1 MNLTK
6 KHILAL
12 FKQHEGAVHFSDLLH
27 EFGGRHVKRELKNM
41 LEDMAEDGELVRL
54 KGNGYSLP
62 GKIKATRGRI
72 SVHRDGYGF
81 VTPDGGGEDIFIPSK
96 FLKSA
101 LHGDLVEASS
111 SPSRMG
117 GNKLDG
123 RIVAV
128 IERAT
133 SHIVGRYEETRRGA
147 IVIPEDQ
154 RLNLVVSIPVKGR
167 GTAQDGHQVVAE
179 LTSYPIGG
187 RPAEG
192 KVVEVLGW
200 PDDPEVEIQSVIRR
214 FDLPHIFTPDVLAE
228 AEKISDTVST
238 DDLQGRK
245 DLRSMPTVT
254 IDGETARDFDDAVS
268 LRREGE
274 NFRLWVSIAD
284 VSHYVKKDSLL
295 DREAYLRGTSV
306 YFPDRCIPMLPER
319 LSNGICSLN
328 PNVDRLTMTAEML
341 FDRTGTM
348 LESSFYASVIKST
361 ARLTYTIVKQII
373 VDQVPPPLDP
383 SGSLQ
388 KEGRGAN
395 GVDCQNQTHP
405 HPNLPLEREGT
416 INTKSTL
423 SPLIP
428 MLMEM
433 KELALILMAMRKK
446 RGSIDF
452 DLPEPEIIIGLTGQ
466 TEGIIRA
473 ERNLAHQ
480 LIEEFMLAAN
490 EAVARFVTSRDIPFL
505 YRVHE
510 NPDPAKIHTFQEFI
524 FGFGYE
530 FSLVDEKVRPSEL
543 QRLLAQADGRPE
555 ERMINYALLR
565 CMKQARYAADNV
577 GHFGL
582 ASDCYC
588 HFTSPIRRYPDLV
601 VHRILKAVFSPSP
614 SRQESG
620 NDNRASR
627 QLALA
632 TERLGE
638 VAEHTSKRERV
649 AMEAE
654 RDVVEMKKL
663 QYMLKHVGD
672 QFDGYI
678 TGVTSFGFFVELEE
692 LFVEGLVHISTLTD
706 DMYNHAEKQHSLIGQ
721 RTGTIFRIGDA
732 ARVSVASVSP
742 GTRRIEFLLTAH
754 TSTAGR
760 RTNSSTSGSEEY
772 PRIPLRGKRLTGLQA
787 RSDGR
792 DHSSKSGTGGKPGKS
807 NGAPRKRR

>member
-1 MNLTK
+1 MNITK
-6 KHILAL
+6 KHILSH
-12 FKQHEGAVHFSDLLH
+12 FKQQEGAIPFDALLRAL
-27 EFGGRHVKRELKNM
+27 GGRHIKRELKNM
-41 LEDMAEDGELVRL
+41 LEDMAEEGELIRL
-54 KGNGYSLP
+54 KGNSYSLP
-62 GKIKATRGRI
+62 GKMKTTRGRI

-81 VTPDGGGEDIFIPSK
+81 VTPEGGGEDIFIPSK

-123 RIVAV
+123 RVMAV
-128 IERAT
+128 LERAT
-133 SHIVGRYEETRRGA
+133 TRIVGRYEETRRGA
-147 IVIPEDQ
+147 IIIPDDQ
-154 RLNLVVSIPVKGR
+154 RLNLVVSIPAKGR
-167 GTAQDGHQVVAE
+167 GLAEDGHQVVAE

-187 RPAEG
+187 KPAEG
-192 KVVEVLGW
+192 KIVEVLGW
-200 PDDPEVEIQSVIRR
+200 PDDPDVEVQSVIRR
-214 FDLPHIFTPDVLAE
+214 FDLPHVFTPEVLAE
-228 AEKISDTVST
+228 ANGISDTVSSG
-238 DDLQGRK
+238 DLKGRT

-268 LRREGE
+268 LRREGD

-284 VSHYVKKDSLL
+284 VSHYVRKDSPL
-295 DREAYLRGTSV
+295 DMEAYLRGTSV

-328 PNVDRLTMTAEML
+328 PHVDRLTMTAEML
-341 FDRTGTM
+341 FDRSGTM
-348 LESSFYASVIKST
+348 LESSFYSSVIKSV

-373 VDQVPPPLDP
+373 VDDVPPPFQ
-383 SGSLQ
+383 G
-388 KEGRGAN
+388 
-395 GVDCQNQTHP
+395 
-405 HPNLPLEREGT
+405 EGT
-416 INTKSTL
+416 NITKPVL
-423 SPLIP
+423 SSLVP
-428 MLMEM
+428 MLLEM
-433 KELALILMAMRKK
+433 KELALILMAMRKQ

-452 DLPEPEIIIGLTGQ
+452 DLPEPEIIIGLTGL

-490 EAVARFVTSRDIPFL
+490 EAVARYITSRDIPFL

-510 NPDPAKIHTFQEFI
+510 NPDPAKLQTFQEFV

-530 FSLVDEKVRPSEL
+530 FKLVEEKVKPSEL
-543 QRLLAQADGRPE
+543 QRLLAQANGRPE

-565 CMKQARYAADNV
+565 CMRQARYAAENV

-601 VHRILKAVFSPSP
+601 VHRILKAALAVTAEKE
-614 SRQESG
+614 QTG
-620 NDNRASR
+620 KRAAT
-627 QLALA
+627 QLAIA

-663 QYMLKHVGD
+663 QYMQQHVGEE
-672 QFDGYI
+672 FDGYI
-678 TGVTSFGFFVELEE
+678 TGVTAFGFFVELEE
-692 LFVEGLVHISTLTD
+692 LFVEGLVHISTLSD
-706 DMYNHAEKQHSLIGQ
+706 DLYTHAEKQHSLIG
-721 RTGTIFRIGDA
+721 RRSGKVFRIGDA
-732 ARVSVASVSP
+732 ARISVASVSP
-742 GTRRIEFLLTAH
+742 GTRRIEFILVTHTA
-754 TSTAGR
+754 
-760 RTNSSTSGSEEY
+760 STSPAGVKIYGAEEY
-772 PRIPLRGKRLTGLQA
+772 PRIPLRGKQLTGLRPRDDNREQSG
-787 RSDGR
+787 RSGKKST
-792 DHSSKSGTGGKPGKS
+792 SSRGKSG
-807 NGAPRKRR
+807 PRKRR

>member
-1 MNLTK
+1 MSLSK
-6 KHILAL
+6 KHILE
-12 FKQHEGAVHFSDLLH
+12 FFGKREGAVHFAVLLR
-27 EFGGRHVKRELKNM
+27 EFGGRHVKRDLKNM
-41 LEDMAEDGELVRL
+41 LDDMADDCDVVRH
-54 KGNGYSLP
+54 KGNSYSLP
-62 GKIKATRGRI
+62 GKMKTIRGRI

-81 VTPDGGGEDIFIPSK
+81 VTPEAGGEDIFIPSK
-96 FLKSA
+96 FLRGA

-123 RIVAV
+123 RVQTV
-128 IERAT
+128 LEHAT
-133 SHIVGRYEETRRGA
+133 SRVVGRYEENRRGA

-154 RLNLVVSIPVKGR
+154 RLNLVVSIPAKGR
-167 GTAQDGHQVVAE
+167 GQAQDGHQVVVE
-179 LTSYPIGG
+179 LTTYPLGG

-192 KVVEVLGW
+192 KIVEVLGW

-214 FDLPHIFTPDVLAE
+214 FDLPHIFGADVLAE
-228 AEKISDTVST
+228 AERISATVSHEE
-238 DDLQGRK
+238 LKGRV

-268 LRREGE
+268 LRREGD

-284 VSHYVKKDSLL
+284 VSHYVKKDSPL

-328 PNVDRLTMTAEML
+328 PHLDRLTMTAEML
-341 FDRTGTM
+341 FDRSGMM
-348 LESSFYASVIKST
+348 LESNFYSSVINSA

-373 VDQVPPPLDP
+373 VNDDSELADKFRPV
-383 SGSLQ
+383 
-388 KEGRGAN
+388 A
-395 GVDCQNQTHP
+395 
-405 HPNLPLEREGT
+405 
-416 INTKSTL
+416 
-423 SPLIP
+423 P
-428 MLMEM
+428 MLLEM
-433 KELALILMAMRKK
+433 KELAQILMAMRKK

-452 DLPEPEIIIGLTGQ
+452 DLPEAEIIIGLTGQ

-490 EAVARFVTSRDIPFL
+490 EAVARHITSRNIPFL

-510 NPDPAKIHTFQEFI
+510 NPDPAKLHTFQEFI

-530 FSLVDEKVRPSEL
+530 FKLVEEKVKPTEL

-555 ERMINYALLR
+555 ERMINFALLR

-601 VHRILKAVFSPSP
+601 VHRILKAISS
-614 SRQESG
+614 
-620 NDNRASR
+620 SR
-627 QLALA
+627 QLAIA

-663 QYMLKHVGD
+663 QYMLKHIGE
-672 QFDGYI
+672 QYDGYI
-678 TGVTSFGFFVELEE
+678 TGVTNFGFFVELKE
-692 LFVEGLVHISTLTD
+692 LFVEGLVHITTLTD
-706 DMYNHAEKQHSLIGQ
+706 DLYTHAERQHSLIG
-721 RTGTIFRIGDA
+721 RHSGTVYRIGDA
-732 ARVSVASVSP
+732 ARVTVAAVSP
-742 GTRRIEFLLTAH
+742 GTRRIEFVLAAH
-754 TSTAGR
+754 SAASPAMR
-760 RTNSSTSGSEEY
+760 INSGSGGVEEY
-772 PRIPLRGKRLTGLQA
+772 PRIPLRGKKLGGLQPRGDKA
-787 RSDGR
+787 EQGSSRGR
-792 DHSSKSGTGGKPGKS
+792 VTPAGKGKSGG
-807 NGAPRKRR
+807 RKRR

>member
-1 MNLTK
+1 MNLSK
-6 KHILAL
+6 KHILE
-12 FKQHEGAVHFSDLLH
+12 FFSQKEGAVHFEGLLR
-27 EFGGRHVKRELKNM
+27 EFGGRHVKRELKNV
-41 LEDMAEDGELVRL
+41 LEDMAEDGELVRM
-54 KGNGYSLP
+54 KGNSYSLP
-62 GKIKATRGRI
+62 GKMKTDRGRI

-96 FLKSA
+96 FLKGA

-123 RIVAV
+123 RVLAV
-128 IERAT
+128 LERAT
-133 SHIVGRYEETRRGA
+133 SRVVGRFEETRRGA
-147 IVIPEDQ
+147 IVIPDDQ
-154 RLNLVVSIPVKGR
+154 RLNLVISIPAGGR
-167 GTAQDGHQVVAE
+167 GHSEDGHQVVAE
-179 LTSYPIGG
+179 LTSYPMGG

-192 KVVEVLGW
+192 RIIEVLGW
-200 PDDPEVEIQSVIRR
+200 PDDPEVEVQSVIRR
-214 FDLPHIFTPDVLAE
+214 FDLPHIFGPDVLAE
-228 AEKISDTVST
+228 AERVADVVSQA
-238 DDLQGRK
+238 DLQGRV
-245 DLRSMPTVT
+245 DLRSMTTVT

-284 VSHYVKKDSLL
+284 VSHYVKKDSPL
-295 DREAYLRGTSV
+295 DSEAYLRGTSV

-328 PNVDRLTMTAEML
+328 PHVDRLTMTAEML

-348 LESSFYASVIKST
+348 LDSSFYSSVIQSA

-373 VDQVPPPLDP
+373 VDD
-383 SGSLQ
+383 
-388 KEGRGAN
+388 
-395 GVDCQNQTHP
+395 D
-405 HPNLPLEREGT
+405 RELAD
-416 INTKSTL
+416 KYRPVS
-423 SPLIP
+423 P
-428 MLMEM
+428 MLLEM

-452 DLPEPEIIIGLTGQ
+452 DLPEPEIVIGLTGL

-490 EAVARFVTSRDIPFL
+490 EAVARFITGRNIPFL

-510 NPDPAKIHTFQEFI
+510 NPDPAKLQTFQEFV

-530 FSLVDEKVRPSEL
+530 FKLVEEKVKPSEL

-555 ERMINYALLR
+555 ERMINYSLLR
-565 CMKQARYAADNV
+565 CMKQARYAAENV

-601 VHRILKAVFSPSP
+601 VHRILKACLGSAQQPGS
-614 SRQESG
+614 SLSG
-620 NDNRASR
+620 VEGKRPSR
-627 QLALA
+627 QLAIA
-632 TERLGE
+632 TERLAE

-663 QYMLKHVGD
+663 QYMQQHVGE

-678 TGVTSFGFFVELEE
+678 TGVTPFGFFVELEE
-692 LFVEGLVHISTLTD
+692 LFVEGLVHITTLTD
-706 DMYNHAEKQHSLIGQ
+706 DIYNHAEKQHSLIGR
-721 RTGTIFRIGDA
+721 RTGTVFRIGDA
-732 ARVSVASVSP
+732 ARVTVASVSP
-742 GTRRIEFLLTAH
+742 ATRRIEFVLAAH
-754 TSTAGR
+754 AA
-760 RTNSSTSGSEEY
+760 STSVPRTAAGATGSEEY
-772 PRIPLRGKRLTGLQA
+772 PRIPLRGKRLTGLQPRGENREQGG
-787 RSDGR
+787 RSGGD
-792 DHSSKSGTGGKPGKS
+792 SSSGKGKGGG
-807 NGAPRKRR
+807 RKRR

>member
-1 MNLTK
+1 MELTK
-6 KHILAL
+6 KNILAL
-12 FKQHEGAVHFSDLLH
+12 FKPQEGAIHFTALVRL
-27 EFGGRHVKRELKNM
+27 FGGRHVKRELKHL
-41 LEDMAEDGELVRL
+41 LEDMTEEGELIRL
-54 KGNGYSLP
+54 KGNSYSLP
-62 GKIKATRGRI
+62 GKMKTTRGRI

-81 VTPDGGGEDIFIPSK
+81 VTPEAGGEDIFVPSK
-96 FLKSA
+96 LLKGA

-117 GNKLDG
+117 GGKLDG
-123 RIVAV
+123 KVLAV

-133 SHIVGRYEETRRGA
+133 TRIVGRYEETRRGA
-147 IVIPEDQ
+147 IIIPDDQ
-154 RLNLVVSIPVKGR
+154 RLNLVVAIPPKGR
-167 GTAQDGHQVVAE
+167 GGAEDGHQVVAE
-179 LTSYPIGG
+179 LTAYPIGG

-192 KVVEVLGW
+192 KIIEVLGW
-200 PDDPEVEIQSVIRR
+200 PDDPDVEVQSVIRR
-214 FDLPHIFTPDVLAE
+214 FDLPHVFAADVLAE
-228 AEKISDTVST
+228 ADGIAETVSKG
-238 DDLQGRK
+238 DLKERI

-268 LRREGE
+268 LRREGD

-284 VSHYVKKDSLL
+284 VSHYVTKDSPL
-295 DREAYLRGTSV
+295 DNEAYLRGTSV

-341 FDRTGTM
+341 FDRNGTM
-348 LESSFYASVIKST
+348 LESSFYSSVIKSA

-373 VDQVPPPLDP
+373 VDD
-383 SGSLQ
+383 
-388 KEGRGAN
+388 
-395 GVDCQNQTHP
+395 D
-405 HPNLPLEREGT
+405 RELADKHRPVT
-416 INTKSTL
+416 
-423 SPLIP
+423 P
-428 MLMEM
+428 MLLEM

-452 DLPEPEIIIGLTGQ
+452 DLPEPEIIIGLTGL

-490 EAVARFVTSRDIPFL
+490 EAVARYITSRDIAFL

-510 NPDPAKIHTFQEFI
+510 NPDPAKLQTFQDFV

-530 FSLVDEKVRPSEL
+530 FKLVDEKVQPSEL
-543 QRLLAQADGRPE
+543 QRLLAQAAGRPE
-555 ERMINYALLR
+555 ERMVNYSLLR
-565 CMKQARYAADNV
+565 CMKQARYAAENI

-601 VHRILKAVFSPSP
+601 VHRILKAALALTA
-614 SRQESG
+614 EKETAG
-620 NDNRASR
+620 KRAAK
-627 QLALA
+627 QLAIA

-663 QYMLKHVGD
+663 QYMQKHVGEE
-672 QFDGYI
+672 FDGYI
-678 TGVTSFGFFVELEE
+678 TGVTPFGFFVELEE
-692 LFVEGLVHISTLTD
+692 LFVEGLVHISTLSD
-706 DMYNHAEKQHSLIGQ
+706 DMYTHAEKQHSLIG
-721 RTGTIFRIGDA
+721 RRSGKVFRIGDA
-732 ARVSVASVSP
+732 ARISVVSVSP
-742 GTRRIEFLLTAH
+742 GTRRIEFALVTHTA
-754 TSTAGR
+754 SAQTAG
-760 RTNSSTSGSEEY
+760 GIAGGPEEY
-772 PRIPLRGKRLTGLQA
+772 PRIPLRGKKLTGLQPRGDKREQ
-787 RSDGR
+787 RSNSGKK
-792 DHSSKSGTGGKPGKS
+792 STAGKGKSGG
-807 NGAPRKRR
+807 RKRR

>member
-1 MNLTK
+1 MNLSK
-6 KHILAL
+6 KHILAF
-12 FKQHEGAVHFSDLLH
+12 FKLQERAVPFAIIER

-41 LEDMAEDGELVRL
+41 LEDMADDGEVIRL
-54 KGNGYSLP
+54 KGNIYSLP
-62 GKIKATRGRI
+62 GQMKSTRGRI

-81 VTPDGGGEDIFIPSK
+81 VTPEAGGEDIFIPSK
-96 FLKSA
+96 LLKGA

-111 SPSRMG
+111 APSRMG
-117 GNKLDG
+117 GDKLDG
-123 RIVAV
+123 RVVAV

-133 SHIVGRYEETRRGA
+133 SRIVGRYEETRRGA

-154 RLNLVVSIPVKGR
+154 RLNLVVVIPAKGR
-167 GTAQDGHQVVAE
+167 GLAEDGHQVVAE
-179 LTSYPIGG
+179 VTSYPIGG

-192 KVVEVLGW
+192 RIVEVLGW
-200 PDDPEVEIQSVIRR
+200 PDDPEVEVQSVIRR
-214 FDLPHIFTPDVLAE
+214 FDLPHIFGGDVLAE
-228 AEKISDTVST
+228 AEGIAETVSN
-238 DDLQGRK
+238 DDLKGRV
-245 DLRSMPTVT
+245 DLRAMTTVT

-268 LRREGE
+268 LRSEGT

-284 VSHYVKKDSLL
+284 VSHYVRKDSPL
-295 DREAYLRGTSV
+295 DLEAYLRGTSV

-328 PNVDRLTMTAEML
+328 PHVDRLTMTAEML
-341 FDRTGTM
+341 IDRTGAM
-348 LESSFYASVIKST
+348 VESSFYPSVIKSA

-373 VDQVPPPLDP
+373 VDED
-383 SGSLQ
+383 
-388 KEGRGAN
+388 
-395 GVDCQNQTHP
+395 
-405 HPNLPLEREGT
+405 LELADKYRPV
-416 INTKSTL
+416 S
-423 SPLIP
+423 P
-428 MLMEM
+428 MLREM

-490 EAVARFVTSRDIPFL
+490 EAVARTITARNIPFL

-510 NPDPAKIHTFQEFI
+510 NPDPVKLHTFQEFV

-530 FSLVDEKVRPSEL
+530 FKLEDDKVKPSEL
-543 QRLLAQADGRPE
+543 QRLLAQANGQIE

-565 CMKQARYAADNV
+565 CMKQARYAAENV

-582 ASDCYC
+582 ASDCYG

-601 VHRILKAVFSPSP
+601 VHRILKAVLA
-614 SRQESG
+614 G
-620 NDNRASR
+620 ASR
-627 QLALA
+627 QLSIA

-663 QYMLKHVGD
+663 QYMQQHVGE

-678 TGVTSFGFFVELEE
+678 TGVTAFGFFVELEE

-706 DMYNHAEKQHSLIGQ
+706 DLYSHAEKQHSLIGR
-721 RTGTIFRIGDA
+721 RTGTVFRIGDA
-732 ARVSVASVSP
+732 ARVTVASVSP
-742 GTRRIEFLLTAH
+742 GTRRIEFVLTAH
-754 TSTAGR
+754 TASASAP
-760 RTNSSTSGSEEY
+760 RTGVGFGGAEEY
-772 PRIPLRGKRLTGLQA
+772 PRIALRGKRLTGVQPRGEGREQPGRGGKKG
-787 RSDGR
+787 RSVPG
-792 DHSSKSGTGGKPGKS
+792 KTGG
-807 NGAPRKRR
+807 RKRR

>member
-1 MNLTK
+1 MNITK
-6 KHILAL
+6 KNLLAF
-12 FKQHEGAVHFSDLLH
+12 FKQHEGATHFAGLLR

-41 LEDMAEDGELVRL
+41 LDDMAEDGELIRL
-54 KGNGYSLP
+54 KGNSYTLP
-62 GKIKATRGRI
+62 GKMTTTHGRI

-81 VTPDGGGEDIFIPSK
+81 VTPEGGGEDIFIPSK

-101 LHGDLVEASS
+101 LHGDMVEASS

-123 RIVAV
+123 RVMAV
-128 IERAT
+128 LERAT
-133 SHIVGRYEETRRGA
+133 TRVVGRYEETRRGA
-147 IVIPEDQ
+147 IVIPDDQ
-154 RLNLVVSIPVKGR
+154 RLNLVVSIPATGR
-167 GTAQDGHQVVAE
+167 GTAEDGHQVVTE
-179 LTSYPIGG
+179 LSSYPAGG

-192 KVVEVLGW
+192 RIVEVLGW
-200 PDDPEVEIQSVIRR
+200 PDDPEVEVQSVIRR
-214 FDLPHIFTPDVLAE
+214 FDLPHIFGADVLAE
-228 AEKISDTVST
+228 AEGIADTVSPV
-238 DDLQGRK
+238 DLKGRV

-254 IDGETARDFDDAVS
+254 IDGETARDFDDAVALS
-268 LRREGE
+268 REGS

-284 VSHYVKKDSLL
+284 VSHYVRKDSPL

-341 FDRTGTM
+341 FDPSGTM
-348 LESSFYASVIKST
+348 LESAFYPSVIKSS

-373 VDQVPPPLDP
+373 VDD
-383 SGSLQ
+383 
-388 KEGRGAN
+388 
-395 GVDCQNQTHP
+395 D
-405 HPNLPLEREGT
+405 RELAD
-416 INTKSTL
+416 KFRPVS
-423 SPLIP
+423 P
-428 MLMEM
+428 MLREM

-452 DLPEPEIIIGLTGQ
+452 DLPEPEIIIGLTGL

-490 EAVARFVTSRDIPFL
+490 EAVARYITSRDIPFL

-510 NPDPAKIHTFQEFI
+510 NPDPAKLQTFQEFV

-530 FSLVDEKVRPSEL
+530 FKLVEEKVKPSEL
-543 QRLLAQADGRPE
+543 QRLLAEADGRPE

-565 CMKQARYAADNV
+565 CMRQARYAADNV

-582 ASDCYC
+582 ASECYC

-601 VHRILKAVFSPSP
+601 VHRILKAALSTTAEKE
-614 SRQESG
+614 QEG
-620 NDNRASR
+620 KRASQ
-627 QLALA
+627 QLAIA

-663 QYMLKHVGD
+663 QYMQQHVGE

-678 TGVTSFGFFVELEE
+678 TGVTAFGFFVELEE

-706 DMYNHAEKQHSLIGQ
+706 DMYNHAEKQHSLIG
-721 RTGTIFRIGDA
+721 RRSGTIFRIGDA
-732 ARVSVASVSP
+732 ARITVVSVSP
-742 GTRRIEFLLTAH
+742 GTRRIEFTLASHSASASIPRTD
-754 TSTAGR
+754 AGR
-760 RTNSSTSGSEEY
+760 SGAEEY
-772 PRIPLRGKRLTGLQA
+772 PRIPLRGKRLTGLQPRA
-787 RSDGR
+787 ESSDRGGR
-792 DHSSKSGTGGKPGKS
+792 GRKNGTPAKGKSG
-807 NGAPRKRR
+807 PRKRR

>member
-1 MNLTK
+1 MNPTK
-6 KHILAL
+6 KHILAI
-12 FKQHEGAVHFSDLLH
+12 FRQQEGALHFATLLR

-41 LEDMAEDGELVRL
+41 LDDMADDGEIIRL
-54 KGNGYSLP
+54 KGNSYTLP
-62 GKIKATRGRI
+62 GNTKTTRGRI

-81 VTPDGGGEDIFIPSK
+81 VTPEGGGEDIFIPSK
-96 FLKSA
+96 FLKGA

-123 RIVAV
+123 RVLTV
-128 IERAT
+128 VERAT
-133 SHIVGRYEETRRGA
+133 NRVVGRYEETRRGA

-154 RLNLVVSIPVKGR
+154 RLNIVVEIPVKGR

-179 LTSYPIGG
+179 LVSYPIGG

-192 KVVEVLGW
+192 RIVEVLGW
-200 PDDPEVEIQSVIRR
+200 PDDPEVEVQSVIRR
-214 FDLPHIFTPDVLAE
+214 FDLPHIFAPDVLAE
-228 AEKISDTVST
+228 AEGITETVSGE
-238 DDLQGRK
+238 DLTGRV

-268 LRREGE
+268 LRREGD

-284 VSHYVKKDSLL
+284 VSHYVKKDSPL

-328 PNVDRLTMTAEML
+328 PHVDRLTMTAEML

-348 LESSFYASVIKST
+348 LESSFYSSVIKSA

-373 VDQVPPPLDP
+373 VDDDRDLADKYRPV
-383 SGSLQ
+383 S
-388 KEGRGAN
+388 
-395 GVDCQNQTHP
+395 
-405 HPNLPLEREGT
+405 
-416 INTKSTL
+416 
-423 SPLIP
+423 P
-428 MLMEM
+428 MLLDM

-452 DLPEPEIIIGLTGQ
+452 DLPEPEIIIGLTGL

-490 EAVARFVTSRDIPFL
+490 EAVARHITSRDIAFL

-510 NPDPAKIHTFQEFI
+510 NPDPAKLQTFQEFV

-530 FSLVDEKVRPSEL
+530 FKLVDEKVQPSEL
-543 QRLLAQADGRPE
+543 QRLLAQAAGHPE
-555 ERMINYALLR
+555 ERMINYSLLR

-601 VHRILKAVFSPSP
+601 VHRILKASFGAVQPKGGSAKSTEEPTQQQNRSL
-614 SRQESG
+614 SG
-620 NDNRASR
+620 VDGKRTSR
-627 QLALA
+627 QLAIA
-632 TERLGE
+632 TERLAE

-663 QYMLKHVGD
+663 QYMQKHVGEE
-672 QFDGYI
+672 FDGYI
-678 TGVTSFGFFVELEE
+678 TGVTAFGFFVELEE
-692 LFVEGLVHISTLTD
+692 LFVEGLVHISTLAD
-706 DMYNHAEKQHSLIGQ
+706 DLYTHAEKQHSLIGR
-721 RTGTIFRIGDA
+721 RTGKVFRIGDA

-742 GTRRIEFLLTAH
+742 ATRRIEFALVTHTASAPA
-754 TSTAGR
+754 TQTGARGAGF
-760 RTNSSTSGSEEY
+760 EEY
-772 PRIPLRGKRLTGLQA
+772 PRIPLRGKRLTGLQPRGDDKGQSA
-787 RSDGR
+787 K
-792 DHSSKSGTGGKPGKS
+792 SSKKSTSGKGKS
-807 NGAPRKRR
+807 GDRKRR

>member
-1 MNLTK
+1 MNVSK
-6 KHILAL
+6 KNILD
-12 FKQHEGAVHFSDLLH
+12 FFRRHEGAVPFTFLLH
-27 EFGGRHVKRELKNM
+27 EFGGRHAKRELKNM
-41 LEDMAEDGELVRL
+41 LDDMSEDGELVRL
-54 KGNGYSLP
+54 KGNSYSLP
-62 GKIKATRGRI
+62 GKMKSTRGRI

-81 VTPDGGGEDIFIPSK
+81 VTPDDGGEDIFIPSK
-96 FLKSA
+96 FLKDA

-123 RIVAV
+123 RVLAV
-128 IERAT
+128 LERAT
-133 SHIVGRYEETRRGA
+133 TRVVGRYEETRRGA
-147 IVIPEDQ
+147 IVISDDQ
-154 RLNLVVSIPVKGR
+154 RLNLVIAIPVKGR
-167 GTAQDGHQVVAE
+167 GTAEDGHQVVAE

-200 PDDPEVEIQSVIRR
+200 PNDPDVEVQSVIRR
-214 FDLPHIFTPDVLAE
+214 FDLPHIFAPDALAE
-228 AEKISDTVST
+228 AEGIPETVSPA
-238 DDLQGRK
+238 DLKGRT
-245 DLRSMPTVT
+245 DLRTMPTVT

-268 LRREGE
+268 LRREGDK
-274 NFRLWVSIAD
+274 FRLWVSIAD
-284 VSHYVKKDSLL
+284 VSHYVKKDSPL

-328 PNVDRLTMTAEML
+328 PHLDRLTMTAEML
-341 FDRTGTM
+341 FDRNGIM
-348 LESSFYASVIKST
+348 QESTFYPSIIKSA

-373 VDQVPPPLDP
+373 VDEDAELADKFRPV
-383 SGSLQ
+383 
-388 KEGRGAN
+388 
-395 GVDCQNQTHP
+395 
-405 HPNLPLEREGT
+405 
-416 INTKSTL
+416 
-423 SPLIP
+423 SP
-428 MLMEM
+428 MMREM

-452 DLPEPEIIIGLTGQ
+452 DLPEPEIIIGLTGL

-490 EAVARFVTSRDIPFL
+490 EAVSRHITARGIPFL

-510 NPDPAKIHTFQEFI
+510 NPDPVKLRTFQEFVH
-524 FGFGYE
+524 GFGYE

-555 ERMINYALLR
+555 ERMVNYALLR

-601 VHRILKAVFSPSP
+601 VHRILRAALLLAPLPDASP
-614 SRQESG
+614 QG
-620 NDNRASR
+620 DGGKRAFR
-627 QLALA
+627 QLAIA

-663 QYMLKHVGD
+663 QYMQQHVGE

-678 TGVTSFGFFVELEE
+678 TGVTNFGFFVELEE
-692 LFVEGLVHISTLTD
+692 LFVEGLVHLSTLSD
-706 DMYNHAEKQHSLIGQ
+706 DLYSYAEKQHSLIG
-721 RTGTIFRIGDA
+721 RRSGTVFRIGDA
-732 ARVSVASVSP
+732 ARVTVVSVSP
-742 GTRRIEFLLTAH
+742 GTRRIEFVLAAH
-754 TSTAGR
+754 TTTGLASRTAARVG
-760 RTNSSTSGSEEY
+760 GEEY
-772 PRIPLRGKRLTGLQA
+772 PKIPLRGKRLTGLKTPAGSHDQNSNGD
-787 RSDGR
+787 RSGR
-792 DHSSKSGTGGKPGKS
+792 SSKGKWGGKK
-807 NGAPRKRR
+807 RK

>member
-1 MNLTK
+1 MNVTK
-6 KHILAL
+6 KHILTFL
-12 FKQHEGAVHFSDLLH
+12 KQQEGVVSFAMLERS
-27 EFGGRHVKRELKNM
+27 FGGRHVKRELKNM
-41 LEDMAEDGELVRL
+41 LEDMADDGEVIRF
-54 KGNGYSLP
+54 KGNSYGLP
-62 GKIKATRGRI
+62 GKIKTMRGRI

-81 VTPDGGGEDIFIPSK
+81 VTPEGGGEDIFIPSK
-96 FLKSA
+96 LLKGA
-101 LHGDLVEASS
+101 LHGDLVDATS

-117 GNKLDG
+117 SGKLDG
-123 RIVAV
+123 RIIAI

-133 SHIVGRYEETRRGA
+133 SRIVGRYEETRRGA
-147 IVIPEDQ
+147 IVIPEDEK
-154 RLNLVVSIPVKGR
+154 LNLVVVIPVKSKGK
-167 GTAQDGHQVVAE
+167 AEDGHQVVAE

-192 KVVEVLGW
+192 KIVEVLGW

-214 FDLPHIFTPDVLAE
+214 FDLPHIFGKDVLAE
-228 AEKISDTVST
+228 AEGIAETVSYE
-238 DDLQGRK
+238 DLKGRA

-254 IDGETARDFDDAVS
+254 IDGETARDFDDAVA
-268 LRREGE
+268 LRREGQ

-284 VSHYVKKDSLL
+284 VSHYVKKESAL
-295 DREAYLRGTSV
+295 DRDAYLRGTSV

-328 PNVDRLTMTAEML
+328 PYLDRLTMTAEML
-341 FDRTGTM
+341 FDQSGTM
-348 LESSFYASVIKST
+348 LESTFYPSVIKSA

-373 VDQVPPPLDP
+373 VDDDHELADRYRPV
-383 SGSLQ
+383 S
-388 KEGRGAN
+388 
-395 GVDCQNQTHP
+395 
-405 HPNLPLEREGT
+405 
-416 INTKSTL
+416 
-423 SPLIP
+423 P
-428 MLMEM
+428 MLLEM
-433 KELALILMAMRKK
+433 KELALILMEMRKK

-490 EAVARFVTSRDIPFL
+490 EAVARFITSSNISFL

-510 NPDPAKIHTFQEFI
+510 NPDPIKLHTFQEFVY
-524 FGFGYE
+524 GFGYE
-530 FSLVDEKVRPSEL
+530 FSLADDKIRPSEL
-543 QRLLAQADGRPE
+543 QRLLAQADGKPE

-565 CMKQARYAADNV
+565 CMKQARYAAENV

-601 VHRILKAVFSPSP
+601 VHRILKAALLSAAKEPSGIK
-614 SRQESG
+614 S
-620 NDNRASR
+620 ASR
-627 QLALA
+627 KLAIA

-654 RDVVEMKKL
+654 RDVIEMKKL
-663 QYMLKHVGD
+663 QFMQKHVGD

-678 TGVTSFGFFVELEE
+678 TGVTNFGIFVELEE

-706 DMYNHAEKQHSLIGQ
+706 DMYNYAEKQHSLIGR
-721 RTGTIFRIGDA
+721 RTGRVYRIGDA
-732 ARVSVASVSP
+732 ARINVVSVSP
-742 GTRRIEFLLTAH
+742 GTRRIEFTITEH
-754 TSTAGR
+754 
-760 RTNSSTSGSEEY
+760 SSTTTVNQTAIKSQANEDY
-772 PRIPLRGKRLTGLQA
+772 PRIPLRGKRLTGLQP
-787 RSDGR
+787 RSNGQNQN
-792 DHSSKSGTGGKPGKS
+792 SGGKGDRNLRGKR
-807 NGAPRKRR
+807 GGKRR

>member
-6 KHILAL
+6 K
-12 FKQHEGAVHFSDLLH
+12 KP
-27 EFGGRHVKRELKNM
+27 
-41 LEDMAEDGELVRL
+41 
-54 KGNGYSLP
+54 LP

-96 FLKSA
+96 FLRGA
-101 LHGDLVEASS
+101 LHGDMVEASS
-111 SPSRMG
+111 SASRMG

-123 RIVAV
+123 RVLTV
-128 IERAT
+128 LERAT
-133 SHIVGRYEETRRGA
+133 SRIVGRYEETRRGA

-154 RLNLVVSIPVKGR
+154 RLNLIVEIPVKGR

-179 LTSYPIGG
+179 LTAYPIGG

-192 KVVEVLGW
+192 KIIEVLGW

-214 FDLPHIFTPDVLAE
+214 FDLPHVFTPDVLAE
-228 AEKISDTVST
+228 AEGITDSVSSN
-238 DDLQGRK
+238 DLKGRV
-245 DLRSMPTVT
+245 DLRVMPTVT
-254 IDGETARDFDDAVS
+254 IDGESARDFDDAVS
-268 LRREGE
+268 LRREGD

-284 VSHYVKKDSLL
+284 VSHYVKKDSPL

-341 FDRTGTM
+341 FDQSGTM
-348 LESSFYASVIKST
+348 LDSSFYSSVIKSA

-373 VDQVPPPLDP
+373 VDD
-383 SGSLQ
+383 
-388 KEGRGAN
+388 
-395 GVDCQNQTHP
+395 D
-405 HPNLPLEREGT
+405 RELAD
-416 INTKSTL
+416 KYRPVS
-423 SPLIP
+423 P
-428 MLMEM
+428 MLMNM

-452 DLPEPEIIIGLTGQ
+452 DLPEPEVIIGLNGL

-490 EAVARFVTSRDIPFL
+490 ESVARHITSRNIPFL

-510 NPDPAKIHTFQEFI
+510 NPDPAKLLTFQDFVY
-524 FGFGYE
+524 GFGYE
-530 FSLVDEKVRPSEL
+530 FTLVDEKVKPFEL
-543 QRLLAQADGRPE
+543 QRLLIQANGRPE
-555 ERMINYALLR
+555 ERMINYSLLR

-601 VHRILKAVFSPSP
+601 VHRILKAGFDSAQPTNSSAQP
-614 SRQESG
+614 TNSSAQPTNSSAQPTNSSAQPTNSSAQPTDSSAQPTERSLSG
-620 NDNRASR
+620 VEGKRISR
-627 QLALA
+627 QLAIA

-663 QYMLKHVGD
+663 QYMQKHVGE
-672 QFDGYI
+672 QFNGYI
-678 TGVTSFGFFVELEE
+678 TGVTAFGFFVELEE
-692 LFVEGLVHISTLTD
+692 LFVEGLVHVSTLTD
-706 DMYNHAEKQHSLIGQ
+706 DKYVHAEKQHSLIGR

-732 ARVSVASVSP
+732 VRISVASVSP
-742 GTRRIEFLLTAH
+742 GTRRIEFLLAAH
-754 TSTAGR
+754 TSTVADQ
-760 RTNSSTSGSEEY
+760 TSSGTTESIEY
-772 PRIPLRGKRLTGLQA
+772 PRIPLRGKRLNGLPP

-792 DHSSKSGTGGKPGKS
+792 DQSRKSGKGVKPGKGTS
-807 NGAPRKRR
+807 APRRRH

>member
-1 MNLTK
+1 MRKIRDEIVRAMKVTK
-6 KHILAL
+6 K
-12 FKQHEGAVHFSDLLH
+12 S
-27 EFGGRHVKRELKNM
+27 
-41 LEDMAEDGELVRL
+41 
-54 KGNGYSLP
+54 GYSLR
-62 GKIKATRGRI
+62 GKIKTTRGRI

-96 FLKSA
+96 FLKGA

-117 GNKLDG
+117 GDKLDG
-123 RIVAV
+123 QVVAV

-133 SHIVGRYEETRRGA
+133 SRIVGRYEETRSGA
-147 IVIPEDQ
+147 VVIPEDQ
-154 RLNLVVSIPVKGR
+154 RLNLAINISTKNR
-167 GTAQDGHQVVAE
+167 GSAQNGHQVVAE
-179 LTSYPIGG
+179 LTAYPIGG

-192 KVVEVLGW
+192 KIVEVLGW
-200 PDDPEVEIQSVIRR
+200 PDDPEVEIQSIIRR
-214 FDLPHIFTPDVLAE
+214 FDLPHVFGSDVLAE
-228 AEKISDTVST
+228 AEKIADTVSN
-238 DDLQGRK
+238 DELKGRV
-245 DLRSMPTVT
+245 DLRSMDTVT

-268 LRREGE
+268 LRRDGE

-284 VSHYVKKDSLL
+284 VSHYVRKDSPL

-328 PNVDRLTMTAEML
+328 PHVERLTITAEML
-341 FDRTGTM
+341 FDRSGAL
-348 LESSFYASVIKST
+348 LESSFYPSVIKSA

-373 VDQVPPPLDP
+373 VDGDHELADKYRPV
-383 SGSLQ
+383 S
-388 KEGRGAN
+388 
-395 GVDCQNQTHP
+395 
-405 HPNLPLEREGT
+405 
-416 INTKSTL
+416 
-423 SPLIP
+423 P

-433 KELALILMAMRKK
+433 KELTMILMAMRKK

-452 DLPEPEIIIGLTGQ
+452 DLPEPEVIIGPTGL

-490 EAVARFVTSRDIPFL
+490 EAVARHITFRAIPFL

-510 NPDPAKIHTFQEFI
+510 NPDPAKLLAFQEFVY
-524 FGFGYE
+524 GFGYE
-530 FSLVDEKVRPSEL
+530 FKLADEKVKPFEL
-543 QRLLAQADGRPE
+543 QRLLAEANGRPE
-555 ERMINYALLR
+555 ERMINYSLLR

-601 VHRILKAVFSPSP
+601 VHRILKADFGTAQREVRSM
-614 SRQESG
+614 SG
-620 NDNRASR
+620 VEGKRISR
-627 QLALA
+627 QLAIA

-663 QYMLKHVGD
+663 QYMQRHVGE

-678 TGVTSFGFFVELEE
+678 TGVTNFGFFVELEE
-692 LFVEGLVHISTLTD
+692 LFIEGLVHITTLTD
-706 DMYNHAEKQHSLIGQ
+706 DLYCHAEKQHSLIG
-721 RTGTIFRIGDA
+721 RRSGTVFRIGDA
-732 ARVSVASVSP
+732 ARVSVVSVSP
-742 GTRRIEFLLTAH
+742 AARRIEFVLAAH
-754 TSTAGR
+754 TASSQVKLTTVSGETDSAG
-760 RTNSSTSGSEEY
+760 Y
-772 PRIPLRGKRLTGLQA
+772 LRIPLRGKRLTGVQPRNDA
-787 RSDGR
+787 RNR
-792 DHSSKSGTGGKPGKS
+792 SSRSGSERKPGKGKS
-807 NGAPRKRR
+807 GGKKRR